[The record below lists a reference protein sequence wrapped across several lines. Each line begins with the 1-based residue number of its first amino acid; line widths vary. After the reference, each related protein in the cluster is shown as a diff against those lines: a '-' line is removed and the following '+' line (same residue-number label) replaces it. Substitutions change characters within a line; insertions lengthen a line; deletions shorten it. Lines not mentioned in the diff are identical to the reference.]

1 MNEPIVLVGGLGSHW
16 RYYQTFGQ
24 LLAHVSGRRVFIASI
39 RPVSWMIAQYIDY
52 TLLVTRTSEAVKYAL
67 SQTGAQKV
75 ILVGH
80 SAGGVI
86 ARAYL
91 ADRLMKQAHT
101 VFSGYRNVTRLIALG
116 SPLKAVE
123 NSKFPGQNHAA
134 WLDKEFPG
142 AYYAPE
148 VQYLSV
154 YGKLIEG
161 SRFGTPMQRQAYG
174 NYDYL
179 SGIGAQWGDGFM
191 PNSLSKVDG
200 IPSLELNDIGHS
212 ALWGKRWYGGDENI
226 IRSWWSYFEQADA
239 PMIDADRVM
248 A

>member
-1 MNEPIVLVGGLGSHW
+1 MNEPIVLVGGYGSHW
-16 RYYQTFGQ
+16 RYYQSFGQ
-24 LLAHVSGRRVFIASI
+24 SLAHVSGRRVFITSI
-39 RPVSWMIAQYIDY
+39 RPVTWMIAQSIDY
-52 TLLVTRTSEAVKYAL
+52 SVLVTRTSEAVRYAL

-91 ADRLMKQAHT
+91 ADRLLKQAPE
-101 VFSGYRNVTRLIALG
+101 VFNGYRYVTRLISLG

-123 NSKFPGQNHAA
+123 NPKYVGFRQVA

-142 AYYAPE
+142 AHYAPDI
-148 VQYLSV
+148 QYLSV

-161 SRFGTPMQRQAYG
+161 RRFGTPMQRRAYT
-174 NYDYL
+174 NYDHL
-179 SGIGAQWGDGFM
+179 SGTGAQWGDGVV
-191 PNSLSKVDG
+191 PNSLSKTDG
-200 IPSLELNDIGHS
+200 MPSLELNDVGHS
-212 ALWGKRWYGGDENI
+212 PLWGTRWYGGDASI
-226 IRSWWSYFEQADA
+226 IRLWWSYFEQADA
-239 PMIDADRVM
+239 PLMDTDRVL